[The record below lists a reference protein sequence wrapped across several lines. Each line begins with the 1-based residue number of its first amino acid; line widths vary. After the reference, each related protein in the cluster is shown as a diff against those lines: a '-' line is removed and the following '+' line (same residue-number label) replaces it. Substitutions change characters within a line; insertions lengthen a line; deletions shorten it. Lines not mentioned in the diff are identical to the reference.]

1 MARARTRSARGSG
14 VSGVAP
20 IPPRRRRPFVP
31 WGPSPGIRGLAPR
44 RWHHARSEEQAS
56 LLVGRNPLS
65 RLPSG
70 RGRRGGL
77 RPPSIPRAG
86 ALMGRPPRA
95 PQGASTAKVTVRLPE
110 QVAAGLAGCGCSR
123 RGLTVSDWVRGQVA
137 AARPGEP
144 AGLVGRRPPRR
155 RTGLGRAVAPPVDPA
170 VVVQLARIGNNLNQI
185 ARHLNATGGPLTVA
199 GLVTLQTIAAATS
212 TPRWLAVLPGATGA
226 ARAGRQA
233 GTPGRAEGCT
243 SSSCAT
249 APARRRRPR
258 PTCSASGTTRA

>member
-1 MARARTRSARGSG
+1 MSGREHPTSAVGEARLCRACAQRRGPLRKCCHPRASRQRIWRAPVPPSLP
-14 VSGVAP
+14 VSGSQPAST
-20 IPPRRRRPFVP
+20 
-31 WGPSPGIRGLAPR
+31 SPVSAMPDE
-44 RWHHARSEEQAS
+44 SKQAS

-110 QVAAGLAGCGCSR
+110 QVATGWRAAAAAAE
-123 RGLTVSDWVRGQVA
+123 LTVSDWVRGQVA
-137 AARPGEP
+137 AARPGEH
-144 AGLVGRRPPRR
+144 AGWVGRRPPRR

-199 GLVTLQTIAAATS
+199 GLVTLQTIAADINGT
-212 TPRWLAVLPGATGA
+212 L
-226 ARAGRQA
+226 RAGL
-233 GTPGRAEGCT
+233 
-243 SSSCAT
+243 
-249 APARRRRPR
+249 PARVGGTSRD
-258 PTCSASGTTRA
+258 SGEG